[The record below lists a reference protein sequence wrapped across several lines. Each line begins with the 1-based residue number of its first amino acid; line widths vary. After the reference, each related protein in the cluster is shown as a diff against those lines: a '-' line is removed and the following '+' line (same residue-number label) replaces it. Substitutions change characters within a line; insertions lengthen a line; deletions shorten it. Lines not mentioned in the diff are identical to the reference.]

1 MKTPLYQE
9 LLDELEEI
17 QAEFIDEEE
26 LMSEYCDDHAI
37 EEITLELNN
46 KYDINIDLGWLRISE
61 MKVSEFIKHVIT
73 LIESK

>member
-1 MKTPLYQE
+1 MDQSLYE
-9 LLDELEEI
+9 EILNELEEI
-17 QAEFIDEEE
+17 QVEFMDEEE

-46 KYDINIDLGWLRISE
+46 KYGIKINLDWLKIYY
-61 MKVSEFIKHVIT
+61 MKVDEFIKHVIT